1 VLFEVVA
8 SPAPGVSEVTVLAVT
23 GEIDVASAPRLRQE
37 VVTLA
42 GSGQV
47 LLVVDLAGVDFLD
60 STGLGVL
67 LGALKRVRAGGGE
80 LALCRAEPQV
90 AKVFEITR
98 LSDILPLHD
107 SVAAAVAAVVEG

>member
-1 VLFEVVA
+1 ML
-8 SPAPGVSEVTVLAVT
+8 TVT
-23 GEIDVASAPRLRQE
+23 GELDVASAPRLRQE

-42 GSGQV
+42 SGGRT
-47 LLVVDLAGVDFLD
+47 LLVIDLAGVDFLD

-67 LGALKRVRAGGGE
+67 LGALKRVRSAGGD

-98 LSDILPLHD
+98 LSDVLPLHD
-107 SVAAAVAAVVEG
+107 TVDSAVSAVVQA